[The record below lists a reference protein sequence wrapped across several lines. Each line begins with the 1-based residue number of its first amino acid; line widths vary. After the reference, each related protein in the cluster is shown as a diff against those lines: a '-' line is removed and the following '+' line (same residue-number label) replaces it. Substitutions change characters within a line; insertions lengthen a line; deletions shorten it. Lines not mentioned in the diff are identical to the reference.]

1 MADITGDGRA
11 DIVGFGNDGVFTAN
25 AQSNGFFTPTRLA
38 VTDFAFN
45 SGWRILDNPRVLAD
59 ITGDGRADIVGFGT
73 AGVYTAVSGGDGG
86 FF

>member
-1 MADITGDGRA
+1 
-11 DIVGFGNDGVFTAN
+11 VFP
-25 AQSNGFFTPTRLA
+25 TPRF
-38 VTDFAFN
+38 VT
-45 SGWRILDNPRVLAD
+45 D